1 MLINLTNHPLSQWS
15 DSQKHLAEQEFGK
28 VIDWDFPHID
38 PMATEQEIENLAIE
52 YLEKIKTIAKG
63 ESVLAVHLMGELCFC
78 FALLCL
84 LKRENIKV
92 VASTSQREVID
103 LGNGEKQ
110 VKFSF
115 VKFRE
120 YT

>member
-38 PMATEQEIENLAIE
+38 PMATEQEIENLAIK

-63 ESVLAVHLMGELCFC
+63 ESILAVHLMGELCFC